1 MSACPGLHCAGC
13 GGGSAAP
20 FLILGGIFG
29 AEWVIENIIAVAI
42 VSAVCGILALAA
54 VIMLMRRADRRDA
67 GRAELWRT
75 RYEALHPPGTVI
87 PVAVTAPA
95 PSALPFRDLH
105 IHLNGVPGAGQ
116 AEIIRRALT
125 GNPSTEMD
133 NLTIQVER

>member
-20 FLILGGIFG
+20 FLVLGGIFG

-54 VIMLMRRADRRDA
+54 VIALMRWADRRDA
-67 GRAELWRT
+67 GRAVLWRT
-75 RYEALHPPGTVI
+75 RYEALHPAVT

-105 IHLNGVPGAGQ
+105 IHLNGVPDAAQ
-116 AEIIRRALT
+116 AEVIRRALG
-125 GNPSTEMD
+125 GNPNTEMD